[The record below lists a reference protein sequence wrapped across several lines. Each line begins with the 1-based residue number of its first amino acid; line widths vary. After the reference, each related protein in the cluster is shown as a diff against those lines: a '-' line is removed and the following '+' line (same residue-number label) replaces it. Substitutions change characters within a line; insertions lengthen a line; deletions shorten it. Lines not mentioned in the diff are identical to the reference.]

1 MFRGGCNDFAF
12 KGAFS
17 LEHSDFLHSGFKSR
31 FIYCIG
37 VGMGDALF
45 RLKLSDLIHVYNPV
59 CTKKIN

>member
-1 MFRGGCNDFAF
+1 MFRDSCNDFAF

-31 FIYCIG
+31 FIYCKG

-45 RLKLSDLIHVYNPV
+45 RLKLSDLIHVYNPI
-59 CTKKIN
+59 CLKRR

>member
-1 MFRGGCNDFAF
+1 MFRVGCNDLAF

-31 FIYCIG
+31 FIHCIG

-45 RLKLSDLIHVYNPV
+45 RLKLN
-59 CTKKIN
+59 